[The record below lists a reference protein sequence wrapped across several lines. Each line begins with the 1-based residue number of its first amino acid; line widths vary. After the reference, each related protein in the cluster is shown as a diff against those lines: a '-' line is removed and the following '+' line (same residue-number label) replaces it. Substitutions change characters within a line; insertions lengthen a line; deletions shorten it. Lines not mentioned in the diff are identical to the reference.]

1 MALPINI
8 EDLLGRNVVES
19 NRIEY
24 KSGWN
29 PDSIYRTICAFAN
42 DFEDTCGGYIVVGVE
57 ENNGRP
63 VRPVK
68 GIDINQIDHI
78 GKEMVGFN
86 NQIIPYYQ
94 PRVFFEKVDGKTVM
108 VIWVAAGERRPY
120 KVPDRITD
128 KSKSYSYYI
137 RYNSSSI
144 VAKDEYFNELM
155 DLANKAPFDDRGN
168 IRAKMEDISMLLIR
182 DYLAEI
188 RSSMV
193 NEIETLSPRQVLE
206 QLNLLEGPTEQIR
219 IKNVALM
226 MFCYKP
232 ERFFPGTQIDIVFYP
247 EGKDGDPNNF
257 SEAEPFRG
265 PVHVALR
272 KALDYLR
279 NMVIRKNIHKQKHD
293 EHSIVVYNYP
303 YQAIEEAL
311 VNAYFHR
318 SYDSYQPVEVNIQ
331 PHQIEIISYGGAER
345 SIKLDDLRA
354 GRRVHAR
361 RYRNARLG
369 EFFKELHLTEGR
381 GTGLPTIHDEL
392 QRNGSPD
399 AIIESD
405 DEHTYFMITIPC
417 HPEFVCD
424 KFTMDKDGHVLPILD
439 DNVTENVPEN
449 PDVTVKSSNVTE
461 NVAENN
467 DITSNVTENVAEN
480 VAELSSADKRRQEMI
495 QIMRKEPQ
503 ITTNNIAN
511 MLSVSRMTVSR
522 DINHLISNGKLSRE
536 GGDKGGS
543 WIVK

>member
-1 MALPINI
+1 MALPINV

-24 KSGWN
+24 KAGWN

-42 DFEDTCGGYIVVGVE
+42 DFEDSCGGYIVVGVE
-57 ENNGRP
+57 EHNGRP

-68 GIDINQIDHI
+68 GVDIDQIDHI
-78 GKEMVGFN
+78 GKEMVGYN
-86 NQIIPYYQ
+86 NQIMPYYQ
-94 PRVFFEKVDGKTVM
+94 PRVYFEKVDGKTIM

-120 KVPDRITD
+120 KVPDQITA
-128 KSKSYSYYI
+128 KNKSYSYYI

-144 VAKDEYFNELM
+144 VAKEEYFNELM

-168 IRAKMEDISMLLIR
+168 IRAKTNDISMLLIR

-188 RSSMV
+188 NSSMV
-193 NEIETLSPRQVLE
+193 NEMETLTPRQVLE
-206 QLNLLEGPTEQIR
+206 QLNLLEGPTEQAR

-226 MFCYKP
+226 MFCHKP

-257 SEAEPFRG
+257 TEIEPFRG

-272 KALDYLR
+272 NALGYLR
-279 NMVIRKNIHKQKHD
+279 NMVIRRNIHKPKDD

-318 SYDSYQPVEVNIQ
+318 SYDSYQPVEVNVQ
-331 PHQIEIISYGGAER
+331 PNQIEIISYGGAER
-345 SIKLDDLRA
+345 SIKLNDLRA

-381 GTGLPTIHDEL
+381 GTGLPTIRDEL
-392 QRNGSPD
+392 QRNGSPE
-399 AIIESD
+399 AIIDAD

-424 KFTMDKDGHVLPILD
+424 KFTVDKEGHVLPVLN
-439 DNVTENVPEN
+439 DNVTE
-449 PDVTVKSSNVTE
+449 DVTVKGNDVTEDATDVTINVTKETTDVTINVTE
-461 NVAENN
+461 AERRRTKLLQLLKSSSKLTV
-467 DITSNVTENVAEN
+467 DEISNT
-480 VAELSSADKRRQEMI
+480 
-495 QIMRKEPQ
+495 
-503 ITTNNIAN
+503 
-511 MLSVSRMTVSR
+511 LSVSRRTVLR
-522 DINHLISNGKLSRE
+522 DLDVLRVQGKIVRD
-536 GGDKGGS
+536 GGNKFGT
-543 WIVK
+543 WIVKEE